1 MDLSEYN
8 FKRCK
13 LCGKTAA
20 EPTYD
25 LTDSTVYCCQ
35 NCNFHFL
42 NQLDASA
49 KKGINTSHLN
59 DVSRHYIE
67 SRIDESAHLHPRRL
81 ALVQKHI
88 NLSNCK
94 ALDIGA
100 GLGQFQLL
108 LQTHG
113 AEARGIE
120 PSAIRREYAQE
131 KFGTNLHSELVDHNY
146 WQREYSRRFD
156 LITLWDVI
164 EHVNF
169 PRETLQS
176 AIKLLKPGGVL
187 FLDTP
192 SRDVLSYKLSQNFYR
207 FSSGNISLF
216 LPNFYSSAPFGHKQ
230 IFTLT
235 QLNGLFQDLG
245 LEIIYSV
252 KSYRNNPE
260 RGNKIILA
268 GKKR

>member
-1 MDLSEYN
+1 MDTSEYN

-13 LCGKTAA
+13 LCGEMTA
-20 EPTYD
+20 EPTYN
-25 LTDSTVYCCQ
+25 LTGSTIYVCQ

-42 NQLDASA
+42 NRLDCNSKDFDNTIQLNN
-49 KKGINTSHLN
+49 KHRN
-59 DVSRHYIE
+59 YIE
-67 SRIDESAHLHPRRL
+67 SRIEENSTPHLKRL
-81 ALVQKHI
+81 KFVQQHTD
-88 NLSNCK
+88 LSNCK

-131 KFGTNLHSELVDHNY
+131 KFGINLHSELVDNDY

-176 AIKLLKPGGVL
+176 AIKLLKPEGVL

-192 SRDVLSYKLSQNFYR
+192 SRDVLSYKLSQQLYR
-207 FSSGNISLF
+207 LSSGKTSLF
-216 LPNFYSSAPFGHKQ
+216 LPSFYSSAPFGHKQ

-235 QLNGLFQDLG
+235 QLSRLFQDLG
-245 LEIIYSV
+245 LEIIYNA

-268 GKKR
+268 GKK